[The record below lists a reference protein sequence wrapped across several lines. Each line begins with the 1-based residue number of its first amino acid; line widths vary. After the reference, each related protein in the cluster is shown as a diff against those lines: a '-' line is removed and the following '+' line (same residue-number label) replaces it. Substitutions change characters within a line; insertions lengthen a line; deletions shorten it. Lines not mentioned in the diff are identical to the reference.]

1 MFWVQFIHPF
11 SLRVKAFLVRL
22 SPAQMR
28 RDKLRESF
36 PSLVSCWEIFFDP
49 LDKLHA
55 DFCHIVP
62 SQSVLSKSHIHSH
75 LDLNQMQNH
84 FHFYAQTVC
93 LFCTKSI
100 DFVLY
105 NHQFN
110 IHLLTLPSPGLL
122 WGPHTA
128 GWSRPA
134 CCGYPAAPQSLPAGC
149 SRGWGRIH
157 LLLGSSWSHWGWLP
171 GTS

>member
-1 MFWVQFIHPF
+1 M
-11 SLRVKAFLVRL
+11 RL
-22 SPAQMR
+22 EGR
-28 RDKLRESF
+28 NFSF
-36 PSLVSCWEIFFDP
+36 PSLVSCWEILFDP

-62 SQSVLSKSHIHSH
+62 SQSVLSKSHIHGH
-75 LDLNQMQNH
+75 LDLNQIHNH
-84 FHFYAQTVC
+84 LHFYAQTVF
-93 LFCTKSI
+93 LLVKL
-100 DFVLY
+100 LY
-105 NHQFN
+105 KFAQGN
-110 IHLLTLPSPGLL
+110 LLTTLFYNFTLSVKCTVSRLPLPSPGLL

-149 SRGWGRIH
+149 SQGWGRIH
-157 LLLGSSWSHWGWLP
+157 LLRGSSWSRWGWLP